1 MRRILALALI
11 LFVVSSLIFVPHV
24 SAGKPIRMLWYRAE
38 ESGNA
43 GFIGGDSRVI
53 VNLNLMKQKYPNIQV
68 DVVNNSADIPSDW
81 YSYDILVIADTDFP
95 RNLTEFRGG
104 VLITLDSGISTLFY
118 WFTGD
123 PHGPWSYCTGS
134 ETKWI
139 VPDYGTES
147 VSGWDAGIYK
157 SGIEGIS
164 WVKPRLDVLYAVDTS
179 NPDCISVGLF
189 EVKGK
194 NRDFYWVHLGP
205 YDAYH
210 PDSPDRQT
218 LLVGEFGTKVL
229 SMLQSQ
235 KQPASTQQ
243 TTLLNLPGLTF
254 LYYHQ
259 YGILMKQVNESL
271 QGTNDNSTIEKVR
284 SEISAAQDEYKKA
297 LAYGPILRNLSNI
310 HVFIHLRKA
319 VIYLREALS
328 FLS

>member
-1 MRRILALALI
+1 MRRTLALVLT
-11 LFVVSSLIFVPHV
+11 LFLVSSLVFVPHV

-68 DVVNNSADIPSDW
+68 DVVNDSADIPSDW

-95 RNLTEFRGG
+95 RNLTEFRGK

-139 VPDYGTES
+139 VPDYGTER
-147 VSGWDAGIYK
+147 VSSWDAGIYK

-164 WVKPRLDVLYAVDTS
+164 WIKPRLDVLYAVDNS

-189 EVKGK
+189 EVKWK
-194 NRDFYWVHLGP
+194 DREFYWVHLGP

-229 SMLQSQ
+229 SMLQPQ
-235 KQPASTQQ
+235 QQASSAK

-271 QGTNDNSTIEKVR
+271 HRTDDNSTIEKVR
-284 SEISAAQDEYKKA
+284 IEMSAAQDEYKKA